1 MSRRWERV
9 REFRNEI
16 RWTVVVVALASLAIV
31 ALWPRDQH
39 DAPPAADGPPAS
51 ASPVADPAL
60 RDRARLQP
68 CPSREPAPGGA
79 LNGVAG
85 SCLADGA
92 PADMGSVVGG
102 KPTLINVWATWCAP
116 CRGELPVLQEY
127 AQQPDA
133 VQVVGVQA
141 MSDADDGLR
150 MLDELGVH
158 LPTVHDADNRI
169 RAALKSPNLWPASY
183 LVTPSGEVRRVDPPT
198 VFKSPDEVRAAVQRT
213 LGDAG

>member
-16 RWTVVVVALASLAIV
+16 RWTIVVVVLASLAIV

-39 DAPPAADGPPAS
+39 EATPVADEPPAS
-51 ASPVADPAL
+51 ANPVADPGL
-60 RDRARLQP
+60 RAQARLQP
-68 CPSREPAPGGA
+68 CPSGEPAPGGV
-79 LNGVAG
+79 LSGVDG

-92 PADMGSVVGG
+92 PADMASVAGG

-116 CRGELPVLQEY
+116 CRSELPVLQEY
-127 AQQPDA
+127 SKRSDA

-150 MLDELGVH
+150 MLDDLGVH
-158 LPTVHDADNRI
+158 LPTVHDGDNRI

-183 LVTPSGEVRRVDPPT
+183 VVAPSGEVRRVDPPT
-198 VFKSPDEVRAAVQRT
+198 VFKSPDEVHGAVQRT
-213 LGDAG
+213 LGAAG

>member
-31 ALWPRDQH
+31 ALWPREQH
-39 DAPPAADGPPAS
+39 DAAPAADQPPAS

-68 CPSREPAPGGA
+68 CPSQEPAPGGA
-79 LNGVAG
+79 LDGVGG

-116 CRGELPVLQEY
+116 CRSELPVLQEY
-127 AQQPDA
+127 AQRPDA

-158 LPTVHDADNRI
+158 LPTVHDGDNRI

-198 VFKSPDEVRAAVQRT
+198 VFKSPDGVRAAVQRT